1 LVDRSLIR
9 IAMTN
14 KTSKFLSL
22 KKVFNMVFQADL
34 VKICAQN
41 NIFKP
46 ISFTF
51 APHPDKVR
59 SLIKTGK

>member
-1 LVDRSLIR
+1 
-9 IAMTN
+9 MTN